1 MGRSETEAMN
11 GRALWG
17 ILRQCSLSPYP
28 GRSPMPSTAEPMIA
42 QVQQQ
47 FQELVAY
54 VTGPETR
61 ASTAYAVELALFRRL
76 LALGAALL
84 RLFFVT
90 RAAARPAG
98 PVHSPDGTPLAYHDR
113 RRTTYYSVFGKLAF
127 YRHAFT
133 APHQPV
139 VCPLDAALS
148 LPERCY
154 SDLLRE
160 WMSYGTTDESY
171 RESQTVLARILG
183 LPLSLQALE
192 TTVAEAAADV
202 AACYDQPPDPQAPA
216 STGTI
221 LVAQADGKGV
231 PLVPAQPVPRP
242 VRRARGRPPASK
254 EAVVTALYTIA
265 PYPRTPEDVVAALLR
280 EAEHAEPTA
289 RPRPIAKELR
299 ATLDGKEVALTRLAA
314 RAAQREHPAIQ
325 HRVALTDGAEALQAQ
340 MTARLPG
347 YTLVLDIIHASEY
360 LWDAANALLGER
372 HPERTAWMRRHLTLL
387 LAGQGAAV
395 IAALEQAAADPALP
409 AAPRQALLRAAG
421 YYRRNQPHMRYD
433 EYLAQGWPIGTGV
446 VEGACGHLV
455 KDRMQQAGMRW
466 TQPGAQALL
475 DLRAVR
481 LNGDWDAY
489 WRFHRERQHARRY
502 RTATPPPAA
511 AEDQALELAA

>member
-1 MGRSETEAMN
+1 
-11 GRALWG
+11 
-17 ILRQCSLSPYP
+17 
-28 GRSPMPSTAEPMIA
+28 MPSTAEPMIA

-61 ASTAYAVELALFRRL
+61 TSTAYEVELTLFRRL

-98 PVHSPDGTPLAYHDR
+98 PVAGPDGTPLAYHDR
-113 RRTTYYSVFGKLAF
+113 RGTTYYSVFGKLRF
-127 YRHAFT
+127 HRHAYT
-133 APHQPV
+133 APGQPV

-148 LPERCY
+148 LPARCY

-160 WMSYGTTDESY
+160 WMAYGATDEAY
-171 RESQTVLARILG
+171 RETQTLLARILG
-183 LPLSLQALE
+183 LPLSVQALE
-192 TTVAEAAADV
+192 TTVAEDAVDV
-202 AACYDQPPDPQAPA
+202 AAFYDRSPDPAAPTSA
-216 STGTI
+216 GTI

-231 PLVPAQPVPRP
+231 PLVPAQPLPRP
-242 VRRARGRPPASK
+242 VRRGKGRPPASK
-254 EAVVTALYTIA
+254 EAVVTALYSIA
-265 PYPRTPEDVVAALLR
+265 PYPRTPEDVAAALLR
-280 EAEHAEPTA
+280 EAEHAEPSA
-289 RPRPIAKELR
+289 RPRPIAKEVR
-299 ATLDGKEVALTRLAA
+299 ATLDGKGPALTRLAE
-314 RAAQREHPAIQ
+314 RVAQRDGAHIR
-325 HRVALTDGAEALQAQ
+325 HRVALTDGAEALQQQ

-372 HPERTAWMRRHLTLL
+372 HPQRTAWLRRHLTQL

-395 IAALEQAAADPALP
+395 IAALEEAATDPTLP
-409 AAPRQALLRAAG
+409 ATPRQALLRAAG
-421 YYRRNQPHMRYD
+421 YYRRNLPHMRYD
-433 EYLAQGWPIGTGV
+433 EYLARGWPIGTGV

-466 TQPGAQALL
+466 TQAGAQALL

-511 AEDQALELAA
+511 AEDRALELAA

>member
-1 MGRSETEAMN
+1 
-11 GRALWG
+11 
-17 ILRQCSLSPYP
+17 
-28 GRSPMPSTAEPMIA
+28 MPSTAEPMIA

-47 FQELVAY
+47 FQDLVAY

-61 ASTAYAVELALFRRL
+61 SSTAYEVELTLFRRL

-90 RAAARPAG
+90 RAAGRPPG
-98 PVHSPDGTPLAYHDR
+98 PVRSPDGTLLAYRDR
-113 RRTTYYSVFGKLAF
+113 RRTTHYSVFGKLAF

-133 APHQPV
+133 APGQPV

-148 LPERCY
+148 LPARCY

-171 RESQTVLARILG
+171 RESQTVLERILG
-183 LPLSLQALE
+183 RPLSLQALE
-192 TTVAEAAADV
+192 TTVAEAAVDV
-202 AACYDQPPDPQAPA
+202 AAFYERPPDPAAPPSA
-216 STGTI
+216 GTI

-231 PLVPAQPVPRP
+231 PLVPDTPSPRP
-242 VRRARGRPPASK
+242 VRRGKGRPPATK
-254 EAVVTALYTIA
+254 EAIVTALYTIA
-265 PYPRTPEDVVAALLR
+265 PYHRTPQDVVAALLR
-280 EAEHAEPTA
+280 EADQLTPAT
-289 RPRPIAKELR
+289 RPQPIAKEVR
-299 ATLDGKEVALTRLAA
+299 ATLDGKGPALTRLAE

-340 MTARLPG
+340 MTAHLPG
-347 YTLVLDIIHASEY
+347 YTLVLDLIHASEY

-372 HPERTAWMRRHLTLL
+372 HPERTAWMRRHLAPL
-387 LAGQGAAV
+387 LAGQGATV
-395 IAALEQAAADPALP
+395 IAALEHAAVDPTLP

-421 YYRRNQPHMRYD
+421 YYRRNLPYMRYD
-433 EYLAQGWPIGTGV
+433 EYLARGWPIGTGV

-502 RTATPPPAA
+502 RTASPPPAL

>member
-1 MGRSETEAMN
+1 
-11 GRALWG
+11 
-17 ILRQCSLSPYP
+17 
-28 GRSPMPSTAEPMIA
+28 MPSTAEPIIA

-61 ASTAYAVELALFRRL
+61 ASTAYEVELTLFRRL
-76 LALGAALL
+76 LVLGAALL
-84 RLFFVT
+84 RLFFVS
-90 RAAARPAG
+90 RAAVRPAE
-98 PVHSPDGTPLAYHDR
+98 PVRGPDGTLLAYHDR

-133 APHQPV
+133 APQQPV

-160 WMSYGTTDESY
+160 WAAYGTTDESY
-171 RESQTVLARILG
+171 RESQSGLARILG

-192 TTVAEAAADV
+192 TTVAEDATDV
-202 AACYDQPPDPQAPA
+202 AAFYDRPPDRAVPTEA
-216 STGTI
+216 GTI

-242 VRRARGRPPASK
+242 VRRGKGHPPATK

-265 PYPRTPEDVVAALLR
+265 PYHRTPEDVVAALLH
-280 EAEHAEPTA
+280 EADRPAPA
-289 RPRPIAKELR
+289 GRPRPLGKELR
-299 ATLDGKEVALTRLAA
+299 ATLDGKDAALTRLAQ
-314 RAAQREHPAIQ
+314 RAAQRDGAHIRQ
-325 HRVALTDGAEALQAQ
+325 RVALTDGAEALQQQ
-340 MTARLPG
+340 MLAHLPG
-347 YTLVLDIIHASEY
+347 YTLVLDIIHATEY

-372 HPERTAWMRRHLTLL
+372 HPERTPWLRGHLLQLL
-387 LAGQGAAV
+387 RGQPAAV
-395 IAALEQAAADPALP
+395 ITALEVAAAAPALTTTQ
-409 AAPRQALLRAAG
+409 RQALLRAAG
-421 YYRRNQPHMRYD
+421 YYRRNQPYMRYD
-433 EYLAQGWPIGTGV
+433 EYLARGWPIGTGV

-481 LNGDWDAY
+481 LNEDWDAY
-489 WRFHRERQHARRY
+489 WQFHRRRQHARLY
-502 RTATPPPAA
+502 GAITPLPAA
-511 AEDQALELAA
+511 VEDQALELAA

>member
-1 MGRSETEAMN
+1 
-11 GRALWG
+11 
-17 ILRQCSLSPYP
+17 
-28 GRSPMPSTAEPMIA
+28 MPSTAEPMIA

-61 ASTAYAVELALFRRL
+61 SSTAYEVELALFRRL

-90 RAAARPAG
+90 RAAARPTG
-98 PVHSPDGTPLAYHDR
+98 PVYSPDGTPLAYHDR

-127 YRHAFT
+127 HRPAYT
-133 APHQPV
+133 APGQPV
-139 VCPLDAALS
+139 LCPLDAALG
-148 LPERCY
+148 LPARCY

-160 WMSYGTTDESY
+160 WMAYGTTDEAY
-171 RESQTVLARILG
+171 RETETLLARILG
-183 LPLSLQALE
+183 LPLSVQALE

-202 AACYDQPPDPQAPA
+202 AAFYDRPPDPAAPA
-216 STGTI
+216 SAGPL

-242 VRRARGRPPASK
+242 ARRGRGRPPASK
-254 EAVVTALYTIA
+254 EAVATALYSLA
-265 PYPRTPEDVVAALLR
+265 PYPRTPEDVVVALLR
-280 EAEHAEPTA
+280 EAAPPDPPA
-289 RPRPIAKELR
+289 RPRPIAKEAR
-299 ATLDGKEVALTRLAA
+299 ATLDGKEAALARLAQ
-314 RAAQREHPAIQ
+314 RAAQRDGTHIQ
-325 HRVALTDGAEALQAQ
+325 HRVALTDGAEALQQQ
-340 MTARLPG
+340 MTAHLPG

-409 AAPRQALLRAAG
+409 ATPRQALLRAAG
-421 YYRRNQPHMRYD
+421 YYRRNLPHMRYD
-433 EYLAQGWPIGTGV
+433 EYLARGWPIGTGV

-455 KDRMQQAGMRW
+455 KDRRQQAGMRW
-466 TQPGAQALL
+466 TQAGAQALL
-475 DLRAVR
+475 ELRAVR

-489 WRFHRERQHARRY
+489 WQFHRTRQHARLY
-502 RTATPPPAA
+502 GTASPPPAA

>member
-1 MGRSETEAMN
+1 
-11 GRALWG
+11 
-17 ILRQCSLSPYP
+17 
-28 GRSPMPSTAEPMIA
+28 MPPTAEPIIA

-47 FQELVAY
+47 FQDLLAY

-61 ASTAYAVELALFRRL
+61 ASTAYEVELTLFRRL
-76 LALGAALL
+76 LTLGAALL
-84 RLFFVT
+84 QLFFLT
-90 RAAARPAG
+90 RAAARPAE
-98 PVHSPDGTPLAYHDR
+98 PVYAPDGTRLRAHDR
-113 RRTTYYSVFGKLAF
+113 RPVPYYSVFGKLRF
-127 YRHAFT
+127 HRHAYT
-133 APHQPV
+133 APGQPV

-160 WMSYGTTDESY
+160 WMAYGTTDEAY
-171 RESQTVLARILG
+171 RETQTLLARILG
-183 LPLSLQALE
+183 RPLSVQALE
-192 TTVAEAAADV
+192 TTVAEDAVDV
-202 AACYDQPPDPQAPA
+202 TAYYDQPPDPAAPTSA
-216 STGTI
+216 GTI

-242 VRRARGRPPASK
+242 VRRGKGRPPATK

-280 EAEHAEPTA
+280 EAEHPEPPA
-289 RPRPIAKELR
+289 RPRPIAKEVR
-299 ATLDGKEVALTRLAA
+299 ATLDGKGPALTRLAE
-314 RAAQREHPAIQ
+314 RAAQREGPTIQ

-340 MTARLPG
+340 MTAHLPS
-347 YTLVLDIIHASEY
+347 YTLVLDIIHATEY

-372 HPERTAWMRRHLTLL
+372 HPERTAWMRRHLAQL
-387 LAGQGAAV
+387 LAGQGNTV
-395 IAALEQAAADPALP
+395 IAALEEAAADRTLP
-409 AAPRQALLRAAG
+409 ATPRQALLRAAG
-421 YYRRNQPHMRYD
+421 YYRRNLPHMRYD
-433 EYLAQGWPIGTGV
+433 EYLTRGWPIGTGV

-466 TQPGAQALL
+466 TQAGAQALL

-481 LNGDWDAY
+481 LNGDWDPY